1 MTLNNNYLIFTFK
14 MVHKKQLITGLIL
27 HLIPTTYLIVFK
39 IEYCTDIFRLNIC
52 NIF

>member
-1 MTLNNNYLIFTFK
+1 MTLNNNYLIFTFN
-14 MVHKKQLITGLIL
+14 MVHKKQLITGLI
-27 HLIPTTYLIVFK
+27 PTTYLIVLK